1 MRFHDAVMS
10 EWQRAKPNSSPGSS
24 RRREQHHDDDE
35 MASSQSHLWPEDEIV
50 LYEEGNP
57 RHDDINGIPS
67 PAVRRRGCCPAGRA
81 RAARRPRRRRPAR
94 SRRTPARRLSGSP
107 TKHRRIPAAAETPR
121 RPRPRDARKK
131 VAVASRVRLPQP
143 SDAAAIARARDRA
156 STTPLSLN
164 RLPTLRPRRH
174 VVAVRAHL
182 WLAVRVGG
190 CQLDEGRARD
200 KALHRVVEARAHL
213 RRAGGA
219 AAGCS

>member
-1 MRFHDAVMS
+1 
-10 EWQRAKPNSSPGSS
+10 
-24 RRREQHHDDDE
+24 
-35 MASSQSHLWPEDEIV
+35 
-50 LYEEGNP
+50 
-57 RHDDINGIPS
+57 
-67 PAVRRRGCCPAGRA
+67 
-81 RAARRPRRRRPAR
+81 
-94 SRRTPARRLSGSP
+94 
-107 TKHRRIPAAAETPR
+107 
-121 RPRPRDARKK
+121 